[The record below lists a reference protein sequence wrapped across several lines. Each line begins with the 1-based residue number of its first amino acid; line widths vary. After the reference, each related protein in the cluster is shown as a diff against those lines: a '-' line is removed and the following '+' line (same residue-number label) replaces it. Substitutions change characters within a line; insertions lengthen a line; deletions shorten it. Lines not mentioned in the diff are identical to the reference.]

1 MMNPTIDEASA
12 RRLGERLQRHRL
24 NRNVT
29 QAQLAEAVG
38 VSRPAIIQ
46 LEKGEGKLSTFMG
59 ALRAL
64 GLLDQ
69 LDVLVPEVPLSPVQL
84 ARLEGKTRQR
94 ARHAR
99 KAGAGASPVATGKTG
114 TATPV
119 SPAGE
124 DLSW

>member
-1 MMNPTIDEASA
+1 MVTRTIDEASA

-69 LDVLVPEVPLSPVQL
+69 LEALVPEAPLSPVQL

-94 ARHAR
+94 ARHGR
-99 KAGAGASPVATGKTG
+99 KAGASPGGTKTG
-114 TATPV
+114 AAIPD
-119 SPAGE
+119 SSASGE